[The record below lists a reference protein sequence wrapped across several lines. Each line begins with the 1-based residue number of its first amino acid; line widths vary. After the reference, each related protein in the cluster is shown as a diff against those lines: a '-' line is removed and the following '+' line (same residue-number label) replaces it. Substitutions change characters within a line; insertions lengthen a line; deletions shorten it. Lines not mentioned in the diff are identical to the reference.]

1 MVLVRDPESAV
12 SRALVRAEGYRLL
25 GIAFA
30 HPDAE
35 LLREE
40 LASAPRELAAIAAR
54 LGPHVDERLAGVH
67 SRLFSQSTLVSPH
80 EGNYFVSDKGVL
92 MGQLA
97 ALYELFGARVGGAER
112 ESPDHIG
119 AELEFAALL
128 SVKEALA
135 LDAGPARSESLE
147 VTQQARQVFMEEHL
161 GRWTDELGARLSA
174 TAEHP
179 FYAALGQALADW
191 VAADV
196 EASGFSVQQKA
207 SSSRHALPVIETPA
221 DDLACGAAPVG

>member
-12 SRALVRAEGYRLL
+12 NHALVRAEGYRLL

-30 HPDAE
+30 HPDPA

-40 LASAPRELAAIAAR
+40 LASAPSELATIAAR
-54 LGPHVDERLAGVH
+54 LAPHVDEQLSGVH
-67 SRLFSQSTLVSPH
+67 SRLFSQSTPVSPH
-80 EGNYFVSDKGVL
+80 EGSYFVSDKGVL

-128 SVKEALA
+128 SLKEALA
-135 LDAGPARSESLE
+135 LAGGPAPSESLE
-147 VTQQARQVFMEEHL
+147 VTRHARQVFMEEHL

-179 FYAALGQALADW
+179 FYVALGQALAAW
-191 VAADV
+191 VAGDV
-196 EASGFSVQQKA
+196 AASGFSVQDKA
-207 SSSRHALPVIETPA
+207 SRTNRALPVLEPPA
-221 DDLACGAAPVG
+221 DELGCLR